1 MCYVIQEASGYQRKY
16 DCPYCKMRMTRM
28 DLIEHIDSV
37 HPEMIPKGYT
47 ATRVVFNM
55 VNKKDHGSCIICKKE
70 TDWDESKA
78 RYNRLC
84 NNPACRKKY
93 AAMAKKNTKID
104 EKLRDPEF
112 QQKMLAGRRITGI
125 YKFKD
130 GGEVSYTGTYERKLL
145 EFLDNFLNVKS
156 YDIQTPGPVIEY
168 KFDGQNHKWITD
180 LYYIPYNL
188 VFDVK
193 DGGDHPN
200 TRNMP
205 VYRAK
210 QVAKEKAIKD
220 QGEYNYIRLT
230 DNNFEQLIRIML
242 ELKETFDD
250 PLAKP
255 IIRINENSTMA
266 MNSMPPAGAHDV
278 YIVNYMMRN
287 AFTGEDEERY
297 ALSKSYMQDAVTVK
311 NGAYEYIPFEDLKEM
326 TDIRVFRFKEEADYI
341 ETLNSSE
348 QDVDFYKNLTGEELL
363 DPDQILYNSLFEEVM
378 PYTEWLKMLEGSIE
392 ISMLLGTSHSVLIE
406 GVDVEIPYFELEDM
420 NGSESNIKFY
430 RDLDGIFLMN
440 ESTGFRTRSY
450 EDHSYLEKYKKE
462 IYGIIG

>member
-1 MCYVIQEASGYQRKY
+1 
-16 DCPYCKMRMTRM
+16 
-28 DLIEHIDSV
+28 
-37 HPEMIPKGYT
+37 
-47 ATRVVFNM
+47 
-55 VNKKDHGSCIICKKE
+55 
-70 TDWDESKA
+70 
-78 RYNRLC
+78 
-84 NNPACRKKY
+84 
-93 AAMAKKNTKID
+93 
-104 EKLRDPEF
+104 
-112 QQKMLAGRRITGI
+112 
-125 YKFKD
+125 
-130 GGEVSYTGTYERKLL
+130 
-145 EFLDNFLNVKS
+145 
-156 YDIQTPGPVIEY
+156 
-168 KFDGQNHKWITD
+168 
-180 LYYIPYNL
+180 
-188 VFDVK
+188 
-193 DGGDHPN
+193 
-200 TRNMP
+200 MP

-311 NGAYEYIPFEDLKEM
+311 NGVYEYIPFEDLKEM

-420 NGSESNIKFY
+420 NESESNIKFY